1 MVALAAL
8 RLPALIRPKPTLAK
22 RVAALNLRLAP
33 QIEITLTDT
42 NVLTVWLNR
51 TDKRNALSFAMMDQ
65 LVWLAQTLA
74 TWRDVR
80 AVVIGGRGASF
91 CAGIDL
97 ADLNQSKHLPM
108 LALEF
113 IKPTA
118 SRFQRVCLCWRDLP
132 MPVIAVTH
140 GHCLGAGLQLA
151 LACDI
156 RLSAPNCQFAI
167 MEAKWGLVPDMGL
180 TQSALGVVR
189 ADVLKELAMT
199 ARVFDAAAAQDYGI
213 ITHIS
218 DDPMGDANALAA
230 ELATRSPDAVLASKR
245 VVNAMYA
252 QSANVLHQEKIWQLK
267 LLIGNN
273 RRLALKK
280 AKDHAVKFLPRQFS

>member
-1 MVALAAL
+1 M
-8 RLPALIRPKPTLAK
+8 
-22 RVAALNLRLAP
+22 
-33 QIEITLTDT
+33 EITLTDT

-80 AVVIGGRGASF
+80 AVIIGGRGASF

-199 ARVFDAAAAQDYGI
+199 ARVFDATAAQDYGI

-218 DDPMGDANALAA
+218 DDPMRDAHALAA

>member
-1 MVALAAL
+1 MIALAAL
-8 RLPALIRPKPTLAK
+8 PLPALIHPKPTLAK

-80 AVVIGGRGASF
+80 AVIIGGRGASF
-91 CAGIDL
+91 CTGIDL

-132 MPVIAVTH
+132 MPVIAVKH

-156 RLSAPNCQFAI
+156 RLSAPDCQFAI

-189 ADVLKELAMT
+189 ADLLKELAMT

-218 DDPMGDANALAA
+218 DDPMRDAHALAA